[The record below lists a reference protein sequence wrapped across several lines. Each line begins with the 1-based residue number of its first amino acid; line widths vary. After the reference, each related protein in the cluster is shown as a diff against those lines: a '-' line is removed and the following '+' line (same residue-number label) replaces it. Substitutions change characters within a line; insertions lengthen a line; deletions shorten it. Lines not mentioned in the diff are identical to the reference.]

1 MNAPL
6 SLLPGT
12 GPLAPVA
19 LFAYA
24 RPDHLARSL
33 AALRADPL
41 APRTALHLFCDAPRN
56 ATAQAGCA
64 AVRALVRGIEGFAS
78 VQVVERPVNFGLARS
93 IIEGVSAML
102 QQHDCVIVLEDDLEV
117 SPHFLR
123 YMNEGLSLYAQDP
136 AVAAIHGYLLPLRHP
151 VPETFFLK
159 GADCWGWATWARA
172 WQAFNPD
179 GEALLQ
185 QLRTRGLTH
194 EFDLGGRYPYTR
206 MLEHQVQG
214 RNQSWAIRWQASV
227 FLRGMVTLYP
237 GRSVVRNIG
246 NDDSGTH
253 SATNPDFDTLLSPTP
268 IQVQRVPTVESA
280 AGLAAVR
287 AYYARTRWLP
297 RRLLRHLRAR
307 WQRWRRTRRAAP

>member
-1 MNAPL
+1 MMESTL
-6 SLLPGT
+6 RLPDSAV
-12 GPLAPVA
+12 LAPVA

-24 RPDHLARSL
+24 RPDHLARTL

-41 APRTALHLFCDAPRN
+41 AVRTALHVFCDAPRN
-56 ATAQAGCA
+56 HAAQVGCE
-64 AVRALVRGIEGFAS
+64 AVRTLVRDIDGFAS

-93 IIEGVSAML
+93 IIDGVTAML
-102 QQHDCVIVLEDDLEV
+102 QHHERVIVLEDDLEV
-117 SPHFLR
+117 SPYFLR
-123 YMNEGLSLYAQDP
+123 YMNEALTLYAQD
-136 AVAAIHGYLLPLRHP
+136 ATVAAIHGYLLPVRQA

-172 WQAFNPD
+172 WQVFNSD
-179 GEALLQ
+179 GQELLR
-185 QLRTRGLTH
+185 QLRARGLTH

-227 FLRGMVTLYP
+227 FLRGMLTLYP

-253 SATNPDFDTLLSPTP
+253 SATNPDFDTVLSSTP
-268 IQVQRVPTVESA
+268 IVVQRVPSIESA
-280 AGLAAVR
+280 VGLAAVR
-287 AYYARTRWLP
+287 SYYARTRWLP
-297 RRLLRHLRAR
+297 RRLLRLLRSR
-307 WQRWRRTRRAAP
+307 WQRWQLSRLTPT